1 MAMIEKR
8 GKSFRI
14 IFRHGGIRYTRSL
27 ATKDDR
33 AAHSALV
40 RLEDKLHRLEIGT
53 LTAPAGVDLVDFL
66 LSDGRLPEKVNV
78 FKIERKAVTF
88 TALFADYFARLP
100 EGNLEENT
108 IKTMKLHVNLLEKHF
123 EKSYMIDGL
132 TLTELQGYVEKRSKD
147 PGRNGRK
154 VTPVTI
160 KKAIITLRTV
170 WNWGRQH
177 GLITKPFPSKG
188 LRYPKGN
195 EKPPFMTFAEV
206 EKRAATASDAEK
218 ADLWEC
224 VFLSLREIE
233 GLLECVKENARHE
246 FLYPMFVF
254 AAHTGARRSEM
265 IRSKLTDLD
274 FDRNLITIH
283 ERKKSHDKRTT
294 RQVPMSEKLR
304 VTLREWVQKHPG
316 GIHTFTPGTHVFRSK
331 KDRSHCIPLTSH
343 EAHHYFRNIFAG
355 TKWDQLHGWHVF
367 RHSFCSNCAAK
378 GLDQR
383 IINAWVGHM
392 SDDMVRRYRHLL
404 PDQNQSAI
412 TSVFGGASQT
422 LISSS

>member
-1 MAMIEKR
+1 MASIEKR
-8 GKSFRI
+8 GDAYRI
-14 IFRHGGIRYTRSL
+14 VFRHEGIKYARSL
-27 ATKDDR
+27 ATKDET
-33 AAHSALV
+33 AARSSLV
-40 RLEDKLHRLEIGT
+40 RLEDNLHRVSIGT
-53 LTAPAGVDLVDFL
+53 LAAPPGTDLVDFL
-66 LSDGRLPEKVNV
+66 LADTRAPKKKTEKVSR
-78 FKIERKAVTF
+78 EPSTVTLA
-88 TALFADYFARLP
+88 ALFAEYFSKLP
-100 EGNLEENT
+100 DGNLEDNT
-108 IKTMKLHVNLLEKHF
+108 IKTMKLHLVLLERHF
-123 EKSYMIDGL
+123 EKSYLIDGI
-132 TLTELQGYVEKRSKD
+132 TVNDLQGYIEKRSKD

-177 GLITKPFPSKG
+177 GLISKPFPSKG

-195 EKPPFMTFAEV
+195 EKSPFMTFAEI
-206 EKRAATASDAEK
+206 EKRCETATDAEK

-224 VFLSLREIE
+224 AFLTVGEIDD
-233 GLLECVKENARHE
+233 LLKFVKENARHP

-274 FDRNLITIH
+274 FARSLITIH

-294 RQVPMSEKLR
+294 RQVPMSPL
-304 VTLREWVQKHPG
+304 LREVLKEWVSVHPG
-316 GIHTFTPGTHVFRSK
+316 GQHTFTPGTHVFRSK
-331 KDRSHCIPLTSH
+331 KDRSQCIPLTSH

-355 TKWDQLHGWHVF
+355 SKWAKLHGWHVF
-367 RHSFCSNCAAK
+367 RHSFCSNAAAK
-378 GLDQR
+378 AIDQR

-404 PDQNQSAI
+404 PSQNHEAIQSMFA
-412 TSVFGGASQT
+412 
-422 LISSS
+422 